1 MKNLT
6 SYIGEGVALPHA
18 RVKMKR
24 PYALAVG
31 RCPAGLAFEGKDS
44 YEDIRFVFLLLAS
57 EKAKNYLS
65 FLASLARAFQ
75 DSSVMDQLWMARD
88 NKEFKDSVRKAFVG
102 ADDRPARRRTK
113 FNKLLTDEASK
124 IAKAAECSTILVFT
138 DVFPPT
144 LAPRMT
150 FPGFKV
156 VLAGESVSDEDR
168 DHHRADATL
177 AVRTLSRSRLSQLR
191 AAILLGLTRGIFGFQ
206 DRVCCVGGI
215 PRKRPVRHRTGG
227 GRGRGIRVR
236 HRPRRRDASSWRGC
250 GALERLTAIATD
262 LATAGR
268 EGKSI
273 GAMFILGDHEEVIK
287 RSKQLVLN
295 PFHGYG
301 AEDRSILNPFMDETI
316 KELAL
321 IDGAFIVPGDGV
333 VESAG
338 CLIQARADE
347 VELPGGLGTRHAAA
361 AAITHATDSLGFGG
375 VLLRTGHLLPQGPH
389 VHPLRKVGRPGLVTL
404 KWLPRTT
411 RSALDFSG
419 AVSIPSTTDTSCSW
433 TRPCGRVNWTNS
445 CSAPPFTLL
454 FDRKSPCFP
463 GNNDLKWSVPFARNA
478 PNSKGS
484 TTKSGKPGPATPT
497 RHCLKS
503 ERFTPGPGSICSLET
518 ISFKAR
524 SMEIQSRTSAN
535 RSFAGFLTGPDRTGS
550 SVGDRSPAP
559 HRDEQSLGSHLL
571 DRDPPAPPCRP
582 VRFRTRPPRHS

>member
-1 MKNLT
+1 MRIDRYISSNRIIDLSSKDLVSAYSEMLSTFQPLIGSPAQRKKILNELVEREKSLT

-31 RCPAGLAFEGKDS
+31 RCPAGLDFDGKDS
-44 YEDIRFVFLLLAS
+44 YEDIRFVFLLLAN

-65 FLASLARAFQ
+65 FLASLARTFQ
-75 DSSVMDQLWMARD
+75 DTTVMDQLWMARD

-138 DVFPPT
+138 DVFPPS

-215 PRKRPVRHRTGG
+215 PGSGQFDTVLVVDVDEEFESVIGQGDEMLPPGV
-227 GRGRGIRVR
+227 
-236 HRPRRRDASSWRGC
+236 AAE
-250 GALERLTAIATD
+250 ALERLTAIATD

-321 IDGAFIVPGDGV
+321 IDGAFIVRGDGV

-361 AAITHATDSLGFGG
+361 AAITHATDSLALVVSSSGQVTYF
-375 VLLRTGHLLPQGPH
+375 
-389 VHPLRKVGRPGLVTL
+389 RKGRM
-404 KWLPRTT
+404 
-411 RSALDFSG
+411 
-419 AVSIPSTTDTSCSW
+419 
-433 TRPCGRVNWTNS
+433 
-445 CSAPPFTLL
+445 FTL
-454 FDRKSPCFP
+454 FE
-463 GNNDLKWSVPFARNA
+463 
-478 PNSKGS
+478 
-484 TTKSGKPGPATPT
+484 
-497 RHCLKS
+497 KS
-503 ERFTPGPGSICSLET
+503 EGRAL
-518 ISFKAR
+518 
-524 SMEIQSRTSAN
+524 
-535 RSFAGFLTGPDRTGS
+535 
-550 SVGDRSPAP
+550 
-559 HRDEQSLGSHLL
+559 
-571 DRDPPAPPCRP
+571 
-582 VRFRTRPPRHS
+582 